1 MQAQGRQTNR
11 AGRGAGRDRSGLGS
25 RRVVW
30 TSFGISVA
38 LHLLFIGLY
47 PAYGTLE
54 RDNPNLPSPDFTVS
68 SDALELLRLIEAELA
83 SDSERPEDPNEIEAV
98 ESPDVTPDPLVL
110 EAEPGL
116 EFTPPPLTGAE
127 LLRPRLTDER
137 LWRPID
143 LRLTDLSLEQ
153 REELALRG
161 RIADFVDSLEA
172 AQAAEA
178 RLTDWTFTDSDG
190 KRWGVADGKIIEI
203 GNLDATII
211 AEVPRLAPHQ
221 SAMRGRLAAALGVE
235 EARVNLKITSSD
247 GLGALGRGEGIGALA
262 VVLLVSADDAPGAA
276 EA

>member
-1 MQAQGRQTNR
+1 MQAQGGQTNR

-83 SDSERPEDPNEIEAV
+83 SDSERPEDPNEIESV

-190 KRWGVADGKIIEI
+190 KRWGVADGKIYLGDVVLPGTHLFGVPVGKRDEVAQRQWQWDEI
-203 GNLDATII
+203 M
-211 AEVPRLAPHQ
+211 RQ
-221 SAMRGRLAAALGVE
+221 SARYDVE
-235 EARVNLKITSSD
+235 EAW
-247 GLGALGRGEGIGALA
+247 
-262 VVLLVSADDAPGAA
+262 SARQQAIQERRDRERADAQPDTMRSRR
-276 EA
+276 